1 MTKKKVAIF
10 INDMNALSGMA
21 RVVGTLART
30 LAVRYDVT
38 VLTCE
43 PLPSAPAF
51 HAAAASYASLN
62 LRRRWSGRIAVLAD
76 LARTGRRLRSF
87 CKEQKID
94 VVLAMWFELSI
105 AAGVALA
112 GTGIAAIGC
121 EHIEFDD
128 ASRMWRVLRRQ
139 SYRLLSAVVCLTHA
153 DLGKYKALNERSFVI
168 PNSVPAPDDS
178 AVPSRN
184 KQFLT
189 AGSLIPRKGID
200 RVIWDLSGPL
210 RKHPDWTLIIVGGG
224 ELGHIDWN
232 YLAHFSS
239 LVEALDLRS
248 QVKLFPAT
256 RDIQNFYSNASVY
269 VMGSR
274 SEGLPMVLLEA
285 KRAGLPIIAYDCPTG
300 PREIVRHGEDG
311 FIVPDLT
318 DLFSQYA
325 ERLITDDALRT
336 AMGNRGK
343 EDVARRFSEQV
354 ITAMWLELIDGV
366 LTKQPAAAI
375 EGRLLRAGAV
385 ATI

>member
-1 MTKKKVAIF
+1 MTRKKVAIF
-10 INDMNALSGMA
+10 INDMNSLSGIA
-21 RVVGTLART
+21 RVVGTLARA
-30 LAVRYDVT
+30 LAVEYDVT

-43 PLPSAPAF
+43 PLHEVPAF
-51 HAAAASYASLN
+51 HTSAASYASLN
-62 LRRRWSGRIAVLAD
+62 LRRRWAGRVAVLTD
-76 LARTGRRLRSF
+76 LARTGHGLRSF

-94 VVLAMWFELSI
+94 VVLAMWFELAV

-112 GTGIAAIGC
+112 GTGIASIGC
-121 EHIEFDD
+121 EHAEFGS
-128 ASRMWRVLRRQ
+128 ASRMWRLLRRL
-139 SYRLLSAVVCLTHA
+139 SYRLLPAVVCLTHA
-153 DLGKYKALNERSFVI
+153 DLDKYKALNERSFVI
-168 PNSVPAPDDS
+168 PNSVPAPDERS
-178 AVPSRN
+178 VSNRN

-189 AGSLIPRKGID
+189 ASRLIPRKGID

-224 ELGHIDWN
+224 ELGHIEWD
-232 YLAHFSS
+232 YLAHLSS
-239 LVEALDLRS
+239 LIEALDLRS
-248 QVKLFPAT
+248 QIKLFPAT
-256 RDIQNFYSNASVY
+256 NDMQSFYDNASIY

-274 SEGLPMVLLEA
+274 TEGLPMVLLEA

-318 DLFSQYA
+318 DLFPQYA

-343 EDVARRFSEQV
+343 EDVARRFSEQM

-366 LTKQPAAAI
+366 LAKQPAAAI